1 MWIKVID
8 DNNKQCSTRDFPIF
22 PPDVGST
29 SNTQFYTL
37 FEDNLLT
44 CAFTKF
50 DAPKKLRYILET
62 TTTELSEFDFCKS
75 LLGSGAFKIQMEWNG
90 KEYPTYAS
98 SLISVT
104 DLIIDTSINEFDIW
118 TNSLKFDVYLQ

>member
-8 DNNKQCSTRDFPIF
+8 DNDKQCSTIDFPIF

-29 SNTQFYTL
+29 SNIQFFYL
-37 FEDNLLT
+37 FEDKLGT

-50 DAPKKLRYILET
+50 DAPKKLRYTINT
-62 TTTELSEFDFCKS
+62 NQNTEFNLCQS
-75 LLGSGAFKIQMEWNG
+75 LLGSGAFEIKMEWNG

-98 SLISVT
+98 SINSVT
-104 DLIIDTSINEFDIW
+104 DLIVDTSINEFI
-118 TNSLKFDVYLQ
+118 FDVYLQ